1 AISTKRAYIGEA
13 PITKAGIPALAPVIE
28 PTKTCVNGN
37 SNTIKM
43 INGMER
49 KILTNTQ
56 TITFKILTDNL
67 SLPEVSYNSTT
78 NNNTKIATIAIDTTV
93 IHIVSQVALHLSG
106 QLTFLNRRYDC
117 IP

>member
-1 AISTKRAYIGEA
+1 NAISTKRAYIGEA
-13 PITKAGIPALAPVIE
+13 QITKAVIPALAPVIE

-49 KILTNTQ
+49 KIFTNTP

-67 SLPEVSYNSTT
+67 SLPEVSNNSTPH
-78 NNNTKIATIAIDTTV
+78 NNPKFASIAIDTTV
-93 IHIVSQVALHLSG
+93 IQIVSRVALHISG
-106 QLTFLNRRYDC
+106 QLTFLN
-117 IP
+117 